1 MPITGQF
8 AVYAV
13 SLALNAGNVQALPFS
28 TSNPHATL
36 EDTNQ
41 VTFDPLAVA
50 AVLHNPRA
58 DLSAAKLYTQ
68 YDRQSFTWP
77 HTMMMG
83 GTLTPVK
90 MLVEHLTATYASVHP
105 ALSLCTRNIQKLEI
119 KSNMIFREL
128 PLSFCNIWLN
138 DALSFRSSERPG
150 NDFMIVYIEDILA
163 RRKSSTSDIWDKRL
177 ILQLISLLT
186 GIILVVGIVFGVLT
200 ADIWAVTL
208 FFLYAM
214 HWVASVLISRTSLVT
229 VHMDTIKPDPTPTY
243 AIYER
248 PSGGNIVFKGRYDAL
263 ERWARMTWEYKTSP
277 INDLIHWFWV
287 ISGTLAAIS
296 SVACMV
302 NMRGYMQLAFLG
314 VLAYS
319 SLAEILAT
327 RLAGGLQYLV
337 QGSGK
342 TCEVKNNKTRTQ
354 GIIRATVEV
363 GPEFRLTG
371 LDWVKLGGLPDLK
384 IFREMSALL
393 GRINDIQSRST
404 AELEPDFSQEIEREF
419 SSFYQSLENPD
430 HPLANRIVS
439 EIRDALTRWRP
450 PPSDR
455 IGEAK
460 EPDVMYPAAV

>member
-1 MPITGQF
+1 MPTVGQF
-8 AVYAV
+8 AVYAI
-13 SLALNAGNVQALPFS
+13 SLALNAADVQALPFS
-28 TSNPHATL
+28 TSNPHAEL

-41 VTFDPLAVA
+41 ITFDPLAVA

-68 YDRQSFTWP
+68 YDRDSFTWP

-119 KSNMIFREL
+119 KSNIIFREL

-138 DALSFRSSERPG
+138 DALSFRSSDRPG
-150 NDFMIVYIEDILA
+150 NDFMIVYIDDILA
-163 RRKSSTSDIWDKRL
+163 RRKPPTSDIWARRL
-177 ILQLISLLT
+177 VLQLISLLT
-186 GIILVVGIVFGVLT
+186 GFILVVGVVFGVLT

-208 FFLYAM
+208 FFLYTM
-214 HWVASVLISRTSLVT
+214 HWLASALISRTSLVK

-263 ERWARMTWEYKTSP
+263 ERWGRMTWEYRTSP
-277 INDLIHWFWV
+277 INDLMHWFWV

-314 VLAYS
+314 VLAYA

-327 RLAGGLQYLV
+327 RLAGSLQYLV

-342 TCEVKNNKTRTQ
+342 TCEVKNNNTRTQ

-363 GPEFRLTG
+363 DPEFRLTG
-371 LDWVKLGGLPDLK
+371 LDWVKLAGLPNLK
-384 IFREMSALL
+384 IFREMIVLL
-393 GRINDIQSRST
+393 GRINDVQSRST
-404 AELEPDFSQEIEREF
+404 SELDHKFLEDIEKEF
-419 SSFYQSLENPD
+419 SIFYQSLEHPD

-439 EIRDALTRWRP
+439 EVRDALTRRRRP
-450 PPSDR
+450 SGNG

-460 EPDVMYPAAV
+460 GPDVLYPAAV